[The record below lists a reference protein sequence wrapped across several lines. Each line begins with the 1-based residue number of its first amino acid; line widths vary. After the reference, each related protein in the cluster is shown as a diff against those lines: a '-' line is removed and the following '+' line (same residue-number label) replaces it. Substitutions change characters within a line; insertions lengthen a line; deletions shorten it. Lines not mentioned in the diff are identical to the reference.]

1 MIDSKQLDPR
11 YILGA
16 MYVGSHFVTP
26 VSDANVK
33 RRESDIADM
42 ESGHH
47 NTRQISILIADDHS
61 IFAEALRLLLE
72 KQYLVIGAVADG
84 RALVDEG
91 IRLRP
96 DVVVT
101 DLSMPLLNGLDAARR
116 IKEAVPKVRFAF
128 LTMHDDPH
136 LAAAALEL
144 GHVAFVLKRS
154 GGSELLGAIEH
165 ILRGKSYLSPKLKPI
180 DCVAA
185 KAMVSRFSKNLTKRQ
200 RDVVQLFAEGRP
212 TKEIASILNLS
223 EKTIQF
229 HKYHIMQAFNIK
241 NNAELVLFALERGLI
256 SVNAELQEGMRTVC
270 GRMDR

>member
-1 MIDSKQLDPR
+1 MCVSSD
-11 YILGA
+11 
-16 MYVGSHFVTP
+16 FVTP
-26 VSDANVK
+26 ASDANAK
-33 RRESDIADM
+33 RQESDSADM

-47 NTRQISILIADDHS
+47 NPRQISILIADDHA
-61 IFAEALRLLLE
+61 IFADGLRLLLE
-72 KQYLVIGAVADG
+72 RKYLILGTVADG
-84 RALVDEG
+84 RALVAEG

-144 GHVAFVLKRS
+144 GHVAFVLKQS
-154 GGSELLGAIEH
+154 GGLELLAAIEH

-180 DCVAA
+180 DYVAA
-185 KAMVSRFSKNLTKRQ
+185 KAMVSQFSKNLTKRQ

-212 TKEIASILNLS
+212 LKEIASILNLS

-229 HKYHIMQAFNIK
+229 HKYHLMQSFNIK

-256 SVNAELQEGMRTVC
+256 SVNSESQGGMRTI
-270 GRMDR
+270 RPKMDR

>member
-1 MIDSKQLDPR
+1 LT
-11 YILGA
+11 
-16 MYVGSHFVTP
+16 TP
-26 VSDANVK
+26 VRDATRKVEN
-33 RRESDIADM
+33 RTSAQM

-47 NTRQISILIADDHS
+47 NPRQISILIADDHA

-72 KQYLVIGAVADG
+72 KKYLVVGAVADG
-84 RALVDEG
+84 RALVTEG
-91 IRLRP
+91 IKLRP

-116 IKEAVPKVRFAF
+116 IKEAVPKVRFVF

-144 GHVAFVLKRS
+144 GHVAFVLKQS
-154 GGSELLGAIEH
+154 GGLELLGAIEH
-165 ILRGKSYLSPKLKPI
+165 ILRGKSYLSPKLSPI

-185 KAMVSRFSKNLTKRQ
+185 KAMVSQSSKHLTNRQ

-212 TKEIASILNLS
+212 LKEIASILNLS

-229 HKYHIMQAFNIK
+229 HKYHLMQTFNIK

-256 SVNAELQEGMRTVC
+256 LVNSEPFVSRGTQLSLHQSV
-270 GRMDR
+270 

>member
-1 MIDSKQLDPR
+1 MPKDETQKGLNWKTAITTRARSASSSRMITQSLR
-11 YILGA
+11 RAYA
-16 MYVGSHFVTP
+16 CCW
-26 VSDANVK
+26 
-33 RRESDIADM
+33 RESTWSS
-42 ESGHH
+42 E
-47 NTRQISILIADDHS
+47 
-61 IFAEALRLLLE
+61 RLPTVAH
-72 KQYLVIGAVADG
+72 LVA
-84 RALVDEG
+84 EG

-154 GGSELLGAIEH
+154 GGLELLGAIEH
-165 ILRGKSYLSPKLKPI
+165 ILRGQSYLSPQLKPI
-180 DCVAA
+180 DCVSA
-185 KAMVSRFSKNLTKRQ
+185 KAMVSQLSKNLTKRQ

-212 TKEIASILNLS
+212 AKEIASILNLS

-256 SVNAELQEGMRTVC
+256 SVNSQPQDGMRAIWQQ
-270 GRMDR
+270 MDR

>member
-1 MIDSKQLDPR
+1 LE
-11 YILGA
+11 
-16 MYVGSHFVTP
+16 
-26 VSDANVK
+26 N
-33 RRESDIADM
+33 
-42 ESGHH
+42 GHH
-47 NTRQISILIADDHS
+47 STRQISILIADDHA
-61 IFAEALRLLLE
+61 IFAEGLRLLLE
-72 KQYLVIGAVADG
+72 RKYLVVGAVADG

-154 GGSELLGAIEH
+154 GGLELLGAIEH
-165 ILRGKSYLSPKLKPI
+165 ILRGQSYLSPKLKPI

-185 KAMVSRFSKNLTKRQ
+185 KAMVSQLSKTLTKRQ

-212 TKEIASILNLS
+212 AKEIASILDLS

-256 SVNAELQEGMRTVC
+256 SVNSEPQDGMRAIWQQMH
-270 GRMDR
+270 R